1 MYNFGIDVVTFSR
14 PRGFVNTAVVAAAA
28 LQVHT

>member
-14 PRGFVNTAVVAAAA
+14 PRGFVNTTVVAAA
-28 LQVHT
+28 LQVHR